1 MDCIECKN
9 LEQAFESR
17 LSKYIEACSAAYYRV
32 SKELAAKKN
41 VDMERAKTDLEEH
54 QLVCVSAAEVRHL
67 NQGPHMSRIYA
78 RAAMET
84 ASALAATYDGGGH
97 GRLRPV
103 DA

>member
-9 LEQAFESR
+9 LEEAFESR
-17 LSKYIEACSAAYYRV
+17 LSNYIEACSAAYYRV

-41 VDMERAKTDLEEH
+41 VDMERAKSDLEEH
-54 QLVCVSAAEVRHL
+54 QLVCVSA
-67 NQGPHMSRIYA
+67 GP
-78 RAAMET
+78 RASHVSTLRSGGMET
-84 ASALAATYDGGGH
+84 ASALAATHGGGGH